1 MKTQKQGAFQMR
13 MSKARSLEAEEDL
26 AKCYRE
32 NRKAFEAL
40 HSGVIEQ

>member
-1 MKTQKQGAFQMR
+1 MR